1 MIGMASGPNRP
12 QSGEDL
18 MTTET
23 ITPSRIRVELRP
35 PVARISLQRPPLNV
49 IDMAMMEE
57 LAVALSEIE
66 GRNDVSVVV
75 VGGVGKAFSVG
86 VDVADHVP
94 DRVATMLTKFHNVVR
109 ALVGT
114 KKVTIAEVRGHC
126 LGGGA
131 ELAMVC
137 DIVYTADDAGWGFPE
152 IKLGCY
158 PPVAATALAALV
170 GPKHAS
176 DLILTGRTITGQEA
190 AIIGLANR
198 ALPEVQV
205 ETAVQETVRQL
216 STLSPAALA
225 VAKKAMYGWDSM
237 HFDKGLARAERIY
250 LDELMKTEDMQ
261 EGIKAFLEK
270 RPPVWRGQ

>member
-12 QSGEDL
+12 QPGEDL

-23 ITPSRIRVELRP
+23 ITRSRIRVELRP

-57 LAVALSEIE
+57 LAVVLSEIE

-158 PPVAATALAALV
+158 PPAAATVLAALV
-170 GPKHAS
+170 GQKHAA

-190 AIIGLANR
+190 ALIGLANR
-198 ALPEVQV
+198 ALPEAQV

-261 EGIKAFLEK
+261 EGINAFLEK
-270 RPPVWRGQ
+270 RPPVWRGK